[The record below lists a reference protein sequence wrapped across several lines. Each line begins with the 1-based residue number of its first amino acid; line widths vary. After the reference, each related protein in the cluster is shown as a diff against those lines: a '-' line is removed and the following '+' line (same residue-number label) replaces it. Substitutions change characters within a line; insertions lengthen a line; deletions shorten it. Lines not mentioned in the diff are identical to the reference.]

1 MKFKHLLLTAA
12 LILSVSA
19 FAQPEP
25 PFGGPKPE
33 REEEEGYKFEI
44 IKELPITP
52 VKDQN
57 RAGTC
62 WCYSTLGFFEAELL
76 RMGKPEYDFS
86 EMYIVYK
93 TYQDRADKAVRTHGD
108 VSFSQGGSFGDVIY
122 AIKHYGLVPDEEMRA
137 GQMHGDSLSDFSEF
151 STVCDPFIE
160 AVATKCKT
168 LQVGSD
174 ENHTPLWKTAFNGI
188 LDAYIGKC
196 PEEFKYKGKK
206 YDPMS
211 FAKSTGLNMD
221 DYVNI
226 ASFAHQPWYEPFVI
240 EVQDNWRWGTAYNL
254 PIDEFMEILNNA
266 IDNDYPIAWGAD
278 VSEKGWLRGKMA
290 GVCVLPDLENQSDKS
305 GTDYAHWNGLSM
317 ADRQKEAMSKP
328 TPQRW
333 VNDQD
338 RLDAYNNFETTDDH
352 GMVIYGKA
360 KDQMGNV
367 YFMVK
372 NSWGDAGSYHGIW
385 YASEAFVRYKT
396 LNCVVHKDA
405 IPKNLK
411 KKLGIK

>member
-1 MKFKHLLLTAA
+1 MKFRHFLMAA
-12 LILSVSA
+12 AMLISVPT
-19 FAQPEP
+19 FAQEAEE
-25 PFGGPKPE
+25 K
-33 REEEEGYKFEI
+33 EEEGYKFEI
-44 IKELPITP
+44 IKELPVTS

-93 TYQDRADKAVRTHGD
+93 TYQDRADRHVRTHGD
-108 VSFSQGGSFGDVIY
+108 VSYAEGGSFGDVIY
-122 AIKHYGLVPDEEMRA
+122 AIRHYGLVPDVEMSA
-137 GQMHGDSLSDFSEF
+137 GQMHGDSLTDFSEF
-151 STVCDPFIE
+151 SNVSGRFLE
-160 AVATKCKT
+160 GVVKTKK
-168 LQVGSD
+168 LQLGTD
-174 ENHTPLWKTAFNGI
+174 ENHTPLWKTAFDGI

-196 PEEFKYKGKK
+196 PEKFTYNGKEYTPMEF
-206 YDPMS
+206 
-211 FAKSTGLNMD
+211 AQSTGLNMD
-221 DYVNI
+221 DYVNL

-240 EVQDNWRWGTAYNL
+240 EVQDNWRWGKAYNL
-254 PIDEFMEILNNA
+254 PIDEFMEVMNNA
-266 IDNDYPIAWGAD
+266 IDNGYPIAWGAD
-278 VSEKGWLRGKMA
+278 VSESGWLRGKMA
-290 GVCVLPDLENQSDKS
+290 GVCVLPDLKNQAADKS
-305 GTDYAHWNGLSM
+305 GTDFAHWNGLSA
-317 ADRQKEAMSKP
+317 ADRQREAMSKP
-328 TPQRW
+328 TPQRI

-338 RLDAYNNFETTDDH
+338 RLDAYNNYETTDDH

-372 NSWGDAGSYHGIW
+372 NSWGDAGNYHGNW

-396 LNCVVHKDA
+396 LNYVVHKDA
-405 IPKNLK
+405 LPKAIR

>member
-1 MKFKHLLLTAA
+1 MAA
-12 LILSVSA
+12 AMLISVPT
-19 FAQPEP
+19 FAQEAEE
-25 PFGGPKPE
+25 K
-33 REEEEGYKFEI
+33 EEEGYKFEV
-44 IKELPITP
+44 IKELPMTS

-93 TYQDRADKAVRTHGD
+93 TYQDRADRHVRTHGD
-108 VSFSQGGSFGDVIY
+108 VSYAEGGSFGDVIY
-122 AIKHYGLVPDEEMRA
+122 AIKHYGLVPDVEMSA
-137 GQMHGDSLSDFSEF
+137 GQMHGDSLTDFSEF
-151 STVCDPFIE
+151 SNVSGRFLE
-160 AVATKCKT
+160 GVVKTKK
-168 LQVGSD
+168 LQLGTD
-174 ENHTPLWKTAFNGI
+174 ENHTPLWKTAFDGI

-196 PEEFKYKGKK
+196 PEKFTYNGKEYTPMEF
-206 YDPMS
+206 
-211 FAKSTGLNMD
+211 AQSTGLNMD

-240 EVQDNWRWGTAYNL
+240 EVQDNWRWGKAYNL
-254 PIDEFMEILNNA
+254 PVDEFMEVMNYA
-266 IDNDYPIAWGAD
+266 IDNGYPIAWGAD
-278 VSEKGWLRGKMA
+278 VSESGWLRGKMA
-290 GVCVLPDLENQSDKS
+290 GVCVLPDLKNQAADKS
-305 GTDYAHWNGLSM
+305 GTDFAHWNGLSA
-317 ADRQKEAMSKP
+317 ADRQREAMSKP
-328 TPQRW
+328 TPQRI

-338 RLDAYNNFETTDDH
+338 RLDAYNNYETTDDH

-372 NSWGDAGSYHGIW
+372 NSWGDAGNYHGNW

-396 LNCVVHKDA
+396 LNYVVHKDA
-405 IPKNLK
+405 LPKAIR

>member
-1 MKFKHLLLTAA
+1 MKFKHFLMAAA
-12 LILSVSA
+12 LFMSVPT
-19 FAQPEP
+19 FAQAPE
-25 PFGGPKPE
+25 GEKKAD
-33 REEEEGYKFEI
+33 EGYQFEI

-93 TYQDRADKAVRTHGD
+93 TYQDRADRAVRTHGD
-108 VSFSQGGSFGDVIY
+108 VSYSEGGSFGDVVY
-122 AIKHYGLVPDEEMRA
+122 AIKHYGLVPDVEMSA
-137 GQMHGDSLSDFSEF
+137 GQMHGDSLTDFSEF
-151 STVCDPFIE
+151 SNVSGNFVQGVI
-160 AVATKCKT
+160 KT
-168 LQVGSD
+168 QKLQLGTD
-174 ENHTPLWKTAFNGI
+174 ENHTPLWKNAFNGI
-188 LDAYIGKC
+188 LDAYIGQV
-196 PEEFKYKGKK
+196 PETFTYNGKE
-206 YDPMS
+206 YTPME

-221 DYVNI
+221 DYVNL
-226 ASFAHQPWYEPFVI
+226 ASFAHQPWYEQFVI
-240 EVQDNWRWGTAYNL
+240 EVQDNWRWGMAYNL
-254 PIDEFMEILNNA
+254 PVDEFMEVMNNA
-266 IDNDYPIAWGAD
+266 IDNGYPIAWGAD
-278 VSEKGWLRGKMA
+278 VSESGWLRGKMA
-290 GVCVLPDLENQSDKS
+290 GVCVLPDLKNEAADKS
-305 GTDYAHWNGLSM
+305 GTDFAHWNGLSA

-333 VNDQD
+333 VTDQD
-338 RLDAYNNFETTDDH
+338 RIDAYNNYETTDDH

-372 NSWGDAGSYHGIW
+372 NSWGDAGNYDGIW

-396 LNCVVHKDA
+396 LNYLVHKDA
-405 IPKNLK
+405 LPKAIK

>member
-1 MKFKHLLLTAA
+1 MLF
-12 LILSVSA
+12 SVPT
-19 FAQPEP
+19 FAQEA
-25 PFGGPKPE
+25 
-33 REEEEGYKFEI
+33 EEKDDDGYRFEV
-44 IKELPITP
+44 IKELPVTS

-93 TYQDRADKAVRTHGD
+93 TYQDRADRHVRTHGD
-108 VSFSQGGSFGDVIY
+108 VSYSEGGSFGDVVY
-122 AIKHYGLVPDEEMRA
+122 AIKHYGLVPDSEMRA
-137 GQMHGDSLSDFSEF
+137 GQMHGDSLTDFSEF
-151 STVCDPFIE
+151 SNVSGRFLEGVVKT
-160 AVATKCKT
+160 KT
-168 LQVGSD
+168 LQLGTD

-196 PEEFKYKGKK
+196 PEEFTYNGKK
-206 YDPMS
+206 YTPME

-221 DYVNI
+221 DYVNL
-226 ASFAHQPWYEPFVI
+226 ASFAHQDWYEPFVI
-240 EVQDNWRWGTAYNL
+240 EVQDNWRWGMAYNL
-254 PIDEFMEILNNA
+254 PVDEFMEVMNYA
-266 IDNDYPIAWGAD
+266 IDNGYPIAWGAD

-290 GVCVLPDLENQSDKS
+290 GICVLPDLQNQAADKS
-305 GTDYAHWNGLSM
+305 GTDFAHWNGLSA
-317 ADRQKEAMSKP
+317 ADRQQEAMKRP

-338 RLDAYNNFETTDDH
+338 RIDAYNNYETTDDH

-360 KDQMGNV
+360 KDQMGNI

-372 NSWGDAGSYHGIW
+372 NSWGDAGNYNGNW

-396 LNCVVHKDA
+396 LNYVVHKDA
-405 IPKNLK
+405 LPKAIR

>member
-1 MKFKHLLLTAA
+1 MKFRHFLMAA
-12 LILSVSA
+12 AMLISVPT
-19 FAQPEP
+19 FAQEAEE
-25 PFGGPKPE
+25 K
-33 REEEEGYKFEI
+33 EEEGYKFEV
-44 IKELPITP
+44 IKELPMTS

-93 TYQDRADKAVRTHGD
+93 TYQDRADRHVRTHGD
-108 VSFSQGGSFGDVIY
+108 VSYAEGGSFGDVIY
-122 AIKHYGLVPDEEMRA
+122 AIKHYGLVPDVEMSA
-137 GQMHGDSLSDFSEF
+137 GQMHGDSLTDFSEF
-151 STVCDPFIE
+151 SNVSGRFLE
-160 AVATKCKT
+160 GVVKTKK
-168 LQVGSD
+168 LQLGTD
-174 ENHTPLWKTAFNGI
+174 ENHTPLWKTAFDGI

-196 PEEFKYKGKK
+196 PEKFTYNGKEYTPMEF
-206 YDPMS
+206 
-211 FAKSTGLNMD
+211 AQSTGLNMD

-240 EVQDNWRWGTAYNL
+240 EVQDNWRWGKAYNL
-254 PIDEFMEILNNA
+254 PVDEFMEVMNYA
-266 IDNDYPIAWGAD
+266 IDNGYPIAWGAD
-278 VSEKGWLRGKMA
+278 VSESGWLRGKMA
-290 GVCVLPDLENQSDKS
+290 GVCVLPDLKNQAADKS
-305 GTDYAHWNGLSM
+305 GTDFAHWNGLSA
-317 ADRQKEAMSKP
+317 ADRQREAMSKP
-328 TPQRW
+328 TPQRI

-338 RLDAYNNFETTDDH
+338 RLDAYNNYETTDDH

-372 NSWGDAGSYHGIW
+372 NSWGDAGNYHGNW

-396 LNCVVHKDA
+396 LNYVVHKDA
-405 IPKNLK
+405 LPKAIR

>member
-1 MKFKHLLLTAA
+1 MAAA
-12 LILSVSA
+12 LFMSVPT
-19 FAQPEP
+19 FAQAPE
-25 PFGGPKPE
+25 GEKKAD
-33 REEEEGYKFEI
+33 EGYQFEI

-93 TYQDRADKAVRTHGD
+93 TYQDRADRAVRTHGD
-108 VSFSQGGSFGDVIY
+108 VSYSEGGSFGDVVY
-122 AIKHYGLVPDEEMRA
+122 AIKHYGLVPDVEMSA
-137 GQMHGDSLSDFSEF
+137 GQMHGDSLTDFSEF
-151 STVCDPFIE
+151 SNVSGNFVQGVIK
-160 AVATKCKT
+160 TKK
-168 LQVGSD
+168 LQLGTD
-174 ENHTPLWKTAFNGI
+174 ENHTPLWKNAFNGI
-188 LDAYIGKC
+188 LDAYIGQV
-196 PEEFKYKGKK
+196 PETFTYNGKE
-206 YDPMS
+206 YTPME

-221 DYVNI
+221 DYVNL
-226 ASFAHQPWYEPFVI
+226 ASFAHQPWYEQFVI
-240 EVQDNWRWGTAYNL
+240 EVQDNWRWGMAYNL
-254 PIDEFMEILNNA
+254 PVDEFMEVMNNA
-266 IDNDYPIAWGAD
+266 IDNGYPIAWGAD
-278 VSEKGWLRGKMA
+278 VSESGWLRGKMA
-290 GVCVLPDLENQSDKS
+290 GVCVLPDLKNEAADKS
-305 GTDYAHWNGLSM
+305 GTDFAHWNGLSA

-333 VNDQD
+333 VTDQD
-338 RLDAYNNFETTDDH
+338 RIDAYNNYETTDDH

-372 NSWGDAGSYHGIW
+372 NSWGDAGNYDGIW

-396 LNCVVHKDA
+396 LNYLVHKDA
-405 IPKNLK
+405 LPKAIK

>member
-1 MKFKHLLLTAA
+1 MAA
-12 LILSVSA
+12 AMLISVPT
-19 FAQPEP
+19 FAQEAEE
-25 PFGGPKPE
+25 K
-33 REEEEGYKFEI
+33 EEEGYKFEI
-44 IKELPITP
+44 IKELPVTS

-93 TYQDRADKAVRTHGD
+93 TYQDRADRHVRTHGD
-108 VSFSQGGSFGDVIY
+108 VSYAEGGSFGDVIY
-122 AIKHYGLVPDEEMRA
+122 AIRHYGLVPDVEMSA
-137 GQMHGDSLSDFSEF
+137 GQMHGDSLTDFSEF
-151 STVCDPFIE
+151 SNVSGRFLE
-160 AVATKCKT
+160 GVVKTKK
-168 LQVGSD
+168 LQLGTD
-174 ENHTPLWKTAFNGI
+174 ENHTPLWKTAFDGI

-196 PEEFKYKGKK
+196 PEKFTYNGKEYTPMEF
-206 YDPMS
+206 
-211 FAKSTGLNMD
+211 AQSTGLNMD
-221 DYVNI
+221 DYVNL

-240 EVQDNWRWGTAYNL
+240 EVQDNWRWGKAYNL
-254 PIDEFMEILNNA
+254 PIDEFMEVMNNA
-266 IDNDYPIAWGAD
+266 IDNGYPIAWGAD
-278 VSEKGWLRGKMA
+278 VSESGWLRGKMA
-290 GVCVLPDLENQSDKS
+290 GVCVLPDLKNQAADKS
-305 GTDYAHWNGLSM
+305 GTDFAHWNGLSA
-317 ADRQKEAMSKP
+317 ADRQREAMSKP
-328 TPQRW
+328 TPQRI

-338 RLDAYNNFETTDDH
+338 RLDAYNNYETTDDH

-372 NSWGDAGSYHGIW
+372 NSWGDAGNYHGNW

-396 LNCVVHKDA
+396 LNYVVHKDA
-405 IPKNLK
+405 LPKAIR

>member
-1 MKFKHLLLTAA
+1 MKFRHFLLAA
-12 LILSVSA
+12 AMLLSVPT
-19 FAQPEP
+19 FAQEA
-25 PFGGPKPE
+25 
-33 REEEEGYKFEI
+33 EEKEDDGYKFEV
-44 IKELPITP
+44 IKELPMTP

-93 TYQDRADKAVRTHGD
+93 TYQDRAEKTVRTHGD
-108 VSFSQGGSFGDVIY
+108 VSFSQGGSFGDVVY
-122 AIKHYGLVPDEEMRA
+122 AIKHYGLVPDSEMSA
-137 GQMHGDSLSDFSEF
+137 GHMHGDSLSDFSEF
-151 STVCDPFIE
+151 SAVCDPFVE

-168 LQVGSD
+168 LQLGTD
-174 ENHTPLWKTAFNGI
+174 ENHTPLWKTALNGI

-196 PEEFKYKGKK
+196 PEEFTYNGKK
-206 YDPMS
+206 YTPME

-221 DYVNI
+221 DYVNL
-226 ASFAHQPWYEPFVI
+226 ASFSHQPWYEPFVI
-240 EVQDNWRWGTAYNL
+240 EVQDNWRWGMAYNL
-254 PIDEFMEILNNA
+254 PIDEFMEVMNNA
-266 IDNDYPIAWGAD
+266 IDNGYPIAWGAD
-278 VSEKGWLRGKMA
+278 VSERGWLRGKMA
-290 GVCVLPDLENQSDKS
+290 GICVLPDLKNQASDKS
-305 GTDYAHWNGLSM
+305 GTDFAHWNGLSA
-317 ADRQKEAMSKP
+317 ADRQQEAMKRP

-338 RLDAYNNFETTDDH
+338 RIDAYNNFETTDDH

-372 NSWGDAGSYHGIW
+372 NSWGDAGNYNGNW
-385 YASEAFVRYKT
+385 YCSEAFVRYKT
-396 LNCVVHKDA
+396 LNYLVHKDA
-405 IPKNLK
+405 LPKSIK

>member
-1 MKFKHLLLTAA
+1 MAA
-12 LILSVSA
+12 AMLISVPT
-19 FAQPEP
+19 FAQEAEE
-25 PFGGPKPE
+25 K
-33 REEEEGYKFEI
+33 EEEGYKFEV
-44 IKELPITP
+44 IKELPVTS

-93 TYQDRADKAVRTHGD
+93 TYQDRADRHVRTHGD
-108 VSFSQGGSFGDVIY
+108 VSYAEGGSFGDVIY
-122 AIKHYGLVPDEEMRA
+122 AIKHYGLVPDVEMSA
-137 GQMHGDSLSDFSEF
+137 GQMHGDSLTDFSEF
-151 STVCDPFIE
+151 SNVSGRFLE
-160 AVATKCKT
+160 GVVKTKK
-168 LQVGSD
+168 LQLGTD
-174 ENHTPLWKTAFNGI
+174 ENHTPLWKTAFDGI

-196 PEEFKYKGKK
+196 PEKFTYNGKE
-206 YDPMS
+206 YTPME

-240 EVQDNWRWGTAYNL
+240 EVQDNWRWGKAYNL
-254 PIDEFMEILNNA
+254 PVDEFMEVMNYA
-266 IDNDYPIAWGAD
+266 IDNGYPIAWGAD
-278 VSEKGWLRGKMA
+278 VSESGWLRGKMA
-290 GVCVLPDLENQSDKS
+290 GVCVLPDLKNQAADKS
-305 GTDYAHWNGLSM
+305 GTDFAHWNGLSA
-317 ADRQKEAMSKP
+317 ADRQREAMSKP
-328 TPQRW
+328 TPQRI

-338 RLDAYNNFETTDDH
+338 RLDAYNNYETTDDH

-360 KDQMGNV
+360 KDQMGNI

-372 NSWGDAGSYHGIW
+372 NSWGDAGNYHGNW

-396 LNCVVHKDA
+396 LNYVVHKDA
-405 IPKNLK
+405 QRQSERNSELNKFFK
-411 KKLGIK
+411 T

>member
-1 MKFKHLLLTAA
+1 MKFKHFLLTAA
-12 LILSVSA
+12 LFMGVSA
-19 FAQPEP
+19 FAQPMPPQGEP
-25 PFGGPKPE
+25 KSDD
-33 REEEEGYKFEI
+33 EGYKFEI
-44 IKELPITP
+44 IKELPVTS

-93 TYQDRADKAVRTHGD
+93 TYQDRADRHVRTHGD
-108 VSFSQGGSFGDVIY
+108 VSYSEGGSFGDVVY
-122 AIKHYGLVPDEEMRA
+122 AIKHYGLVPDSEMRA
-137 GQMHGDSLSDFSEF
+137 GQMHGNSLTDFSEF
-151 STVCDPFIE
+151 SNVSGRFLEGVVKT
-160 AVATKCKT
+160 KT
-168 LQVGSD
+168 LQLGTD

-188 LDAYIGKC
+188 LDAYIGKV
-196 PEEFKYKGKK
+196 PEKFNYNGKE
-206 YDPMS
+206 YTPME

-226 ASFAHQPWYEPFVI
+226 ASFAHMPWYEPFVI
-240 EVQDNWRWGTAYNL
+240 EVQDNWRWGMAYNL
-254 PIDEFMEILNNA
+254 PVDEFMEVMNNA
-266 IDNDYPIAWGAD
+266 VDNGYPIAWGAD

-290 GVCVLPDLENQSDKS
+290 GVCVLPDLESQAADKA
-305 GTDYAHWNGLSM
+305 GTDFAHWNGLSA

-333 VNDQD
+333 VTDQD
-338 RLDAYNNFETTDDH
+338 RIDAYNNYETTDDH

-367 YFMVK
+367 YFLVK
-372 NSWGDAGSYHGIW
+372 NSWGDAGNYHGMW

-396 LNCVVHKDA
+396 LNYLVHKDA
-405 IPKNLK
+405 LPKNIK

>member
-1 MKFKHLLLTAA
+1 MKFKHFLLTAA
-12 LILSVSA
+12 LFLGVSA
-19 FAQPEP
+19 FAQPMP
-25 PFGGPKPE
+25 PQGDAKP
-33 REEEEGYKFEI
+33 EEEGYKFEV
-44 IKELPITP
+44 IKELPVTP

-93 TYQDRADKAVRTHGD
+93 TYQDRADRHVRTHGD
-108 VSFSQGGSFGDVIY
+108 VSYSEGGSFGDVIY
-122 AIKHYGLVPDEEMRA
+122 AIKHYGLVPDVEMRA
-137 GQMHGDSLSDFSEF
+137 GQMHGDSLTDFSEF
-151 STVCDPFIE
+151 S
-160 AVATKCKT
+160 AVSGRFLEGVVKTKK
-168 LQVGSD
+168 LQIGTD

-188 LDAYIGKC
+188 LDAYIGKV
-196 PEEFKYKGKK
+196 PEKFTYNGKE
-206 YDPMS
+206 YTPME

-240 EVQDNWRWGTAYNL
+240 EVQDNWRWGKAYNL
-254 PIDEFMEILNNA
+254 PVDEFMEVMNNA
-266 IDNDYPIAWGAD
+266 IDNGYPIAWGAD
-278 VSEKGWLRGKMA
+278 VSESGWLRGKMA
-290 GVCVLPDLENQSDKS
+290 GVCVLPDLKNNAADKS
-305 GTDYAHWNGLSM
+305 GTDFAHWNGLSA

-338 RLDAYNNFETTDDH
+338 RIDAYNNYETTDDH

-372 NSWGDAGSYHGIW
+372 NSWGDAGNYHGNW

-396 LNCVVHKDA
+396 LNIVVHKDA
-405 IPKNLK
+405 LPKTIK

>member
-1 MKFKHLLLTAA
+1 MKLKHFLLAAA
-12 LILSVSA
+12 LLVSLPS
-19 FAQPEP
+19 FAQEDSQP
-25 PFGGPKPE
+25 
-33 REEEEGYKFEI
+33 EEEGYKFEV
-44 IKELPITP
+44 IKELPITS

-93 TYQDRADKAVRTHGD
+93 TYQDRADRAVRTHGD
-108 VSFSQGGSFGDVIY
+108 VSYSEGGSFGDVVY
-122 AIKHYGLVPDEEMRA
+122 AIKHYGLVPESEMRA
-137 GQMHGDSLSDFSEF
+137 GQMHGDSLTDFSEF
-151 STVCDPFIE
+151 SNVSGGFVQGVIK
-160 AVATKCKT
+160 TKK
-168 LQVGSD
+168 LQLGTD
-174 ENHTPLWKTAFNGI
+174 ENHTPLWKNAFNGI
-188 LDAYIGKC
+188 LDAYIGKL
-196 PEEFKYKGKK
+196 PEKFTYNGKE
-206 YDPMS
+206 YTPME

-226 ASFAHQPWYEPFVI
+226 ASFCHQPWYEQFVI
-240 EVQDNWRWGTAYNL
+240 EVQDNWRWGKAYNL
-254 PIDEFMEILNNA
+254 PIDEFMEVMNNA
-266 IDNDYPIAWGAD
+266 IDKGYPIAWGAD
-278 VSEKGWLRGKMA
+278 VSESGWLRGKMA
-290 GVCVLPDLENQSDKS
+290 GICVLPDLKNNASDKS
-305 GTDYAHWNGLSM
+305 GTDFAHWNGLSA
-317 ADRQKEAMSKP
+317 ADRQKEAMNKP

-338 RLDAYNNFETTDDH
+338 RIDAYNNYETTDDH

-372 NSWGDAGSYHGIW
+372 NSWGEAGNYNGIW

-396 LNCVVHKDA
+396 LNFLVHKDA
-405 IPKNLK
+405 LPKSIK
-411 KKLGIK
+411 KSLGIK

>member
-1 MKFKHLLLTAA
+1 MAA
-12 LILSVSA
+12 AMLISVPT
-19 FAQPEP
+19 FAQEAEE
-25 PFGGPKPE
+25 K
-33 REEEEGYKFEI
+33 EEEGYKFEV
-44 IKELPITP
+44 IKELPVTS

-93 TYQDRADKAVRTHGD
+93 TYQDRADRHVRTHGD
-108 VSFSQGGSFGDVIY
+108 VSYAEGGSFGDVIY
-122 AIKHYGLVPDEEMRA
+122 AIKHYGLVPDVEMSA
-137 GQMHGDSLSDFSEF
+137 GQMHGDSLTDFSEF
-151 STVCDPFIE
+151 SNVSGRFLE
-160 AVATKCKT
+160 GVVKTKK
-168 LQVGSD
+168 LQLGTD
-174 ENHTPLWKTAFNGI
+174 ENHTPLWKTAFDGI

-196 PEEFKYKGKK
+196 PEKFTYNGKE
-206 YDPMS
+206 YTPME

-240 EVQDNWRWGTAYNL
+240 EVQDNWRWGKAYNL
-254 PIDEFMEILNNA
+254 PVDEFMEVMNYA
-266 IDNDYPIAWGAD
+266 IDNGYPIAWGAD
-278 VSEKGWLRGKMA
+278 VSESGWLRGKMA
-290 GVCVLPDLENQSDKS
+290 GVCVLPDLKNQAADKS
-305 GTDYAHWNGLSM
+305 GTDFAHWNGLSA
-317 ADRQKEAMSKP
+317 ADRQREAMSKP
-328 TPQRW
+328 TPQRI

-338 RLDAYNNFETTDDH
+338 RLDAYNNYETTDDH

-360 KDQMGNV
+360 KDQMGNI

-372 NSWGDAGSYHGIW
+372 NSWGDAGNYHGNW

-396 LNCVVHKDA
+396 LNYVVHKDA
-405 IPKNLK
+405 LPKAIR

>member
-1 MKFKHLLLTAA
+1 MKFKHLILAA
-12 LILSVSA
+12 AMLASVPT
-19 FAQPEP
+19 FAQEAT
-25 PFGGPKPE
+25 
-33 REEEEGYKFEI
+33 EEEKEEGYKFEV

-57 RAGTC
+57 MAGTC
-62 WCYSTLGFFEAELL
+62 WCYSSLGFFEAELL

-122 AIKHYGLVPDEEMRA
+122 AIRNYGLVPDVEMRA

-151 STVCDPFIE
+151 SSVCNPFIDG
-160 AVATKCKT
+160 VIKCKT
-168 LQVGSD
+168 LQLGTD
-174 ENHTPLWKTAFNGI
+174 ENHTPLWKNALNGI
-188 LDAYIGKC
+188 LDTYIGKC
-196 PEEFKYKGKK
+196 PETFVYNGKEYTPK
-206 YDPMS
+206 T
-211 FAKSTGLNMD
+211 FAESTGLNMD
-221 DYVNI
+221 DYVNL
-226 ASFAHQPWYEPFVI
+226 ASFSHQPWYSPFVI

-254 PIDEFMEILNNA
+254 PIDEFMEVMNNA
-266 IDNDYPIAWGAD
+266 IDNGYPIAWGAD
-278 VSEKGWLRGKMA
+278 VSEKGWLRGKMS
-290 GVCVLPDLENQSDKS
+290 GICVLPDIDNKSTDKA
-305 GTDYAHWNGLSM
+305 GTDYAHWNGLSA
-317 ADRQKEAMSKP
+317 ADRQKEAMNRP

-338 RLDAYNNFETTDDH
+338 RIDAYNNYETTDDH

-372 NSWGDAGSYHGIW
+372 NSWGDAGNYDGIW

-396 LNCVVHKDA
+396 LNIIVHKDA
-405 IPKNLK
+405 LPKSIK